1 VTQTPRAK
9 APAERRRPG
18 DNPASHA
25 SAVAIAA
32 ETMAKS
38 TSTLDAPCRVIDLST
53 GLPSLTT
60 LFADLRPVVEDPAG
74 AFALYVHLPANALV
88 EEHFGWEAL
97 EAYLAVVNNFLLR
110 LAKDTQRERSRCVIA
125 RAFADDYVLVMP
137 YAEGDEEIGSRIADE
152 MNRHVQVVDEELAS
166 MHEVYLGSSR
176 IKLLPR
182 IHPERMLYRGIQR
195 AQAEAT
201 DVGRHRLAAQTRLL
215 DRCIQHPDTF
225 SMLYQ
230 PLVRM
235 EDHSIFAYEAL
246 VRCSAEGLRNP
257 HVLFN
262 VAEQS
267 DRIWPLSRLLRRKA
281 VEHIKELP
289 GDALLFINIHPHD
302 FDDPQIMGPEPYI
315 KAHAERIVFEV
326 TERAAIG
333 DFVAFRSRVDALRA
347 TGLRIAIDDLGSGY
361 AALSSAAELNP
372 DFIKFDMTLVRDID
386 KSPIRQNL
394 IRNMVAF
401 AVEAKVEVVAEGI
414 ETPEEL
420 AVLRE
425 LGCHFAQG
433 FYLARPAPP
442 FVTAI
447 TPRSGEWMRPPPR
460 RAVEVPPA
468 L

>member
-1 VTQTPRAK
+1 MQPPRGK
-9 APAERRRPG
+9 PPEQRRRSVDG
-18 DNPASHA
+18 
-25 SAVAIAA
+25 SAGHSSAIGVAA
-32 ETMAKS
+32 EALAKS
-38 TSTLDAPCRVIDLST
+38 TSTLDAPCRVIDLGT

-74 AFALYVHLPANALV
+74 AFALYVHLPANALI

-97 EAYLAVVNNFLLR
+97 EAYLAVINNFLLR
-110 LAKDTQRERSRCVIA
+110 LAKDTQRERTRCVIA
-125 RAFADDYVLVMP
+125 RAYADDYVLVMP
-137 YAEGDEEIGSRIADE
+137 YAEGDEASGSRIADE

-166 MHEVYLGSSR
+166 MHEVFLGSSR
-176 IKLLPR
+176 IKPFVR

-201 DVGRHRLAAQTRLL
+201 DVGRHRLATQTRLL
-215 DRCIQHPDTF
+215 DRCIQHPETF

-235 EDHSIFAYEAL
+235 GDHSIFAYEAL
-246 VRCSAEGLRNP
+246 VRCSAEGLRSP

-267 DRIWPLSRLLRRKA
+267 DRIWALSRLLRRKA
-281 VEHIKELP
+281 VEHLAELP
-289 GDALLFINIHPHD
+289 DDALLFINIHPHD
-302 FDDPQIMGPEPYI
+302 FDDPQLMGPEPFI
-315 KAHAERIVFEV
+315 KAHADRIVFEV

-401 AVEAKVEVVAEGI
+401 AVEAEVEVVAEGI
-414 ETPEEL
+414 ETLEEL
-420 AVLRE
+420 TVLRE

-447 TPRSGEWMRPPPR
+447 TPRSSEWVAAPVRRPLPAPPL
-460 RAVEVPPA
+460 A
-468 L
+468 

>member
-1 VTQTPRAK
+1 MHTPSGKR
-9 APAERRRPG
+9 APARRG
-18 DNPASHA
+18 PADGGSAAHA
-25 SAVAIAA
+25 SAVAIAT

-60 LFADLRPVVEDPAG
+60 LFADLRPVVEDAAG
-74 AFALYVHLPANALV
+74 AFVLYVHLPSNALI

-97 EAYLAVVNNFLLR
+97 EAYLALINNFLLR
-110 LAKDTQRERSRCVIA
+110 LAKDTQRDRSRCVIA
-125 RAFADDYVLVMP
+125 RAYADDYVLVMP
-137 YAEGDEEIGSRIADE
+137 YAEGDEVIGSRIADE

-166 MHEVYLGSSR
+166 MHEVYLGASR
-176 IKLLPR
+176 IKPFAR

-215 DRCIQHPDTF
+215 DRCIHHPETF

-246 VRCSAEGLRNP
+246 VRCSAEGLRSP

-267 DRIWPLSRLLRRKA
+267 NRIWPLSRLLRRKA
-281 VEHIKELP
+281 VEHITELP
-289 GDALLFINIHPHD
+289 SDALLFINIHPHD
-302 FDDPQIMGPEPYI
+302 FDDPQILGPEPHI

-333 DFVAFRSRVDALRA
+333 DFAAFRGRVDALRA
-347 TGLRIAIDDLGSGY
+347 SGLRIAIDDLGSGY

-372 DFIKFDMTLVRDID
+372 DYIKFDMTLVRDID

-442 FVTAI
+442 FVRTI
-447 TPRSGEWMRPPPR
+447 TPRSGEWARPPSNQ
-460 RAVEVPPA
+460 ALATPPV